1 MKEELIRIEDG
12 QFLYENES
20 YQFDMSIAKGE
31 CIGIYVDEHL
41 FSGTAYLGVFNGN
54 SVLKSGRAFLHGDRD
69 RKSVV

>member
-41 FSGTAYLGVFNGN
+41 FSGTAYLGVQ
-54 SVLKSGRAFLHGDRD
+54 
-69 RKSVV
+69 RKFCAQKRQSLPAR